1 MVRIDIYK
9 EKKKTL
15 SVHISFFFFSNIICA
30 VGEGS
35 SRGEGF
41 LENRG
46 KKKKTPPK
54 GRRGR

>member
-15 SVHISFFFFSNIICA
+15 SVHISFFFFFNIICA
-30 VGEGS
+30 VGKG